1 MRFLART
8 GLNVLGRNF
17 MIIPWIGLM
26 VGLCLC
32 SLAVTS
38 DGLLIP
44 LQQLHLSIYRVPT
57 TGKVY
62 EKNIEANDKYYVNCR
77 FKVNNPDG
85 STEFVS
91 RTRTIPEDIYNSLR
105 VGDEVRIVYSS
116 KQPNIWMLEE
126 HQDELSFTI
135 FISCF
140 GLILLIS
147 GGGAVLL
154 MRPKKRL

>member
-1 MRFLART
+1 MRFLTRK
-8 GLNVLGRNF
+8 GVNILGRNF

-32 SLAVTS
+32 SLVVVS

-44 LQQLHLSIYRVPT
+44 LQQLHLSIYGVPT

-62 EKNIEANDKYYVNCR
+62 GMNAEANDKYYVNCR
-77 FKVNNPDG
+77 FNIKKPDG

-91 RTRTIPEDIYNSLR
+91 KTRAMPEEIYNSLQ

-116 KQPNIWMLEE
+116 KRPDIWLLGR
-126 HQDELSFTI
+126 HQDDLLGKIT
-135 FISCF
+135 ISCF
-140 GLILLIS
+140 GLILLIA
-147 GGGAVLL
+147 GGGSVLL
-154 MRPKKRL
+154 MRPKK